1 MFYIGLIESTS
12 LYALIIYIIGLIF
25 GKTNPNSISITI
37 GCIYPVI
44 VLIRQLIFKIKEK
57 KKYSFIESYFITF
70 FSDLAA
76 PFRNTFMFFLI
87 VTKKHIIKDINM
99 FYNILDFI
107 ETLVGFI
114 CTIIIIILA
123 LITFL

>member
-70 FSDLAA
+70 F
-76 PFRNTFMFFLI
+76 
-87 VTKKHIIKDINM
+87 
-99 FYNILDFI
+99 
-107 ETLVGFI
+107 
-114 CTIIIIILA
+114 
-123 LITFL
+123 